1 MTTVLIMISIA
12 IDIGLGGA
20 AWRKTNKM
28 DIKLDTLT
36 NRMVVLEGRP
46 ATGV

>member
-1 MTTVLIMISIA
+1 MTTVLIIVSIA

-28 DIKLDTLT
+28 DIKLDTLV
-36 NRMVVLEGRP
+36 NRVVVLEG
-46 ATGV
+46 VKI